1 MDEMDRAHS
10 LDVEKE
16 HRLRAARLALKA
28 LQNGDLPTAHL
39 LLVAQLA
46 GCIKHE
52 MDHIVARWN

>member
-1 MDEMDRAHS
+1 MDRAHS